1 MQLNMPSMQV
11 EFSPTPFK
19 TTTKLRFFVMQ
30 KNRYSA
36 VILLFYIPYCNI
48 EFHFIKQKK

>member
-1 MQLNMPSMQV
+1 MQLNSAHSQV
-11 EFSPTPFK
+11 EFSPTHSK
-19 TTTKLRFFVMQ
+19 NTTKLRFFVMQ
-30 KNRYSA
+30 KNMSLT